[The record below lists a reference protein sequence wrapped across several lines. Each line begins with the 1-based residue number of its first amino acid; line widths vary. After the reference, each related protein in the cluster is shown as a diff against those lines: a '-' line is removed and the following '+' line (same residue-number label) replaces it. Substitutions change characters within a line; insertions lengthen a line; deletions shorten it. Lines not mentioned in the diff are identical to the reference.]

1 MGRVGGGGCG
11 GGGTV
16 ADATFLEHIAMV
28 VNHAVCSA
36 DLPFRSAA
44 LELVRLDD
52 RTGKPKDKG

>member
-1 MGRVGGGGCG
+1 MCKGG